1 MGLQGGTGVPRRAT
15 VGRLSVLTRSHLL
28 LELVDLALE
37 ALYRPLKIFQILRG
51 GQAQGRSQVSR
62 LLVGKCSNLAG
73 YLEGCA
79 EELHDL
85 RVLHEL
91 GDARVA
97 HHLHTPS
104 HHLVFDAHPD
114 TFPYSDVSPCVIICG
129 GAAGQLGTS
138 LQTR

>member
-1 MGLQGGTGVPRRAT
+1 VP
-15 VGRLSVLTRSHLL
+15 
-28 LELVDLALE
+28 
-37 ALYRPLKIFQILRG
+37 
-51 GQAQGRSQVSR
+51 R

-73 YLEGCA
+73 HLEGST

-97 HHLHTPS
+97 HHLHTSS
-104 HHLVFDAHPD
+104 HHLVFDAHPV
-114 TFPYSDVSPCVIICG
+114 TFPYSHVSPCVIIAS